1 MSTTRSK
8 DKLCAS
14 TKTKSGKPCR
24 WTRPCPYHA
33 RGKPG
38 KSPAGRGTKK
48 NRSVVRHEKLLQ
60 GVLAGKSVREAGLD
74 AGYSKSTC
82 EGKIY
87 QIMDSP
93 KIKECIRRRVEAA
106 KLETDE
112 IIGALVQY
120 MRFDLADLFPADPLL
135 QRAKEL
141 GISQNIKKVKR
152 RPVVAGYDKDEN
164 PVLEYELEVEAYNGL
179 DAAKHLTTVFGLQHL
194 PAPKQTATRN
204 FQAQVERIMQRVRE
218 GGVTMPDDVLRAK
231 IETQLRPADPWL
243 HNSDND
249 RL

>member
-8 DKLCAS
+8 EQLCAS

-38 KSPAGRGTKK
+38 KLPSGQGTKK

-93 KIKECIRRRVEAA
+93 KIKECIRERVEAA

-135 QRAKEL
+135 RRAKQL
-141 GISQNIKKVKR
+141 GISRNIRKVKR
-152 RPVVAGYDKDEN
+152 RPVIAGYDKDEN
-164 PVLEYELEVEAYNGL
+164 PILEYELEVEAYNGL

-194 PAPKQTATRN
+194 PAPKRTAARD
-204 FQAQVERIMQRVRE
+204 FQAEVERIMQKARE
-218 GGVTMPDDVLRAK
+218 RGVSMPDDVLRAK
-231 IETQLRPADPWL
+231 IEERLRPAYPLL

-249 RL
+249 